1 MGDARLSLETEPPED
16 YDVLVIDA
24 FSGDAIPVHLL
35 TREAIQ
41 LYLRHLRPDGI
52 LAVHVSNQYVDLPP
66 VVQQEAESAGLKSLL
81 VSSEG
86 DDDIGVYSAD
96 WVLVTNNA
104 DFLGLHEVSDAG
116 EQITP
121 LPGLRLWTDDYN
133 SLLPLLKHQKFEWSK
148 DQDGAP

>member
-1 MGDARLSLETEPPED
+1 
-16 YDVLVIDA
+16 VIDA

-35 TREAIQ
+35 TQEAIQ

-52 LAVHVSNQYVDLPP
+52 LAVHVSNQFLNLPP
-66 VVQQEAESAGLKSLL
+66 VVQQEAESAGLTSLL
-81 VSSEG
+81 VASEG

-96 WVLVTNNA
+96 WVLVTNNS
-104 DFLGLHEVSDAG
+104 DFLNLPQVAG
-116 EQITP
+116 AGKQITA

-148 DQDGAP
+148 DEDSAP